1 MNDNSILQIIAKVK
15 RDFGKT
21 MNIQTKSEIKINKSQ
36 EEINLVLQED
46 ISINSIDLKP
56 INETNTICL

>member
-1 MNDNSILQIIAKVK
+1 MI
-15 RDFGKT
+15 
-21 MNIQTKSEIKINKSQ
+21 IQTKSEIKLNKSQ

-56 INETNTICL
+56 INDTNLFN